1 MNSKKWAREYTGIL
15 LQAGLRIPLLGGY
28 VDDGRQGSTTLR
40 RGMVFDE
47 KRKEFVFDEE
57 QKRIDD
63 EENEPDNKRMARVCL
78 PAMNSVNHNLK
89 FTTE

>member
-1 MNSKKWAREYTGIL
+1 MCYCSVNSKKWAREYTGIL

-28 VDDGRQGSTTLR
+28 VDNGRQGSTTLR

-63 EENEPDNKRMARVCL
+63 ERM
-78 PAMNSVNHNLK
+78 NQ
-89 FTTE
+89 TTRGWQEYASQP